1 MENKSLF
8 LLAYDIITTKEREGS
23 MKTHRM
29 ILLISL
35 IVSVISLIVVI
46 VVSQDSKV
54 FQIFLGL
61 MGSAIVAGLLEIPN
75 YISLREENENRL
87 YYSLYNIKS
96 QLMIIWNTI
105 NSLKEKNSVIVEKIC
120 DYPIQIISVNM
131 NNLYI
136 FDNNYYLRKSKRKEY
151 LNSISSIFNEYDKLI
166 NLYNYFSVHYYEH
179 MIVIVEKEGNKRNI
193 IANEMIDDLND
204 ILKKSIFLN
213 DIIDAGVER
222 ILPKKLR
229 IKWEEDEKIL
239 LERNKPNL

>member
-1 MENKSLF
+1 
-8 LLAYDIITTKEREGS
+8 